1 MCHLLSQPDKE
12 AAGRTEQTRLEGK
25 SDTSLPSSGIGSGA
39 SSLTSMSFISLG
51 SSALNYQVSSGLFS
65 STSSLPS
72 SQASS
77 RQGTREDGGVQTGV
91 KSNTSLQEDGA
102 GGKANA
108 SDQGRG
114 QGQSQATEGEQP
126 AQTCVPA

>member
-102 GGKANA
+102 GGKAKA